1 MENIDEWRARIDEVD
16 NSIID
21 ALNSRMEFVNKIG
34 RYKQEQGLEIFD
46 AEREKKILKKLLD
59 KNKGSLPDKSLEN
72 IYRVILA
79 ESRNLQNN
87 LSNE

>member
-1 MENIDEWRARIDEVD
+1 MENIDKWRAQIDEVD
-16 NSIID
+16 NSILD

-34 RYKQEQGLEIFD
+34 RYKQELGLEIFD

-59 KNKGSLPDKSLEN
+59 KNRGSLPDKSLEN